1 MDVILYLDC
10 DGVIFDT
17 IDTAFK
23 EMVDNNVSA
32 LMEGINSNIPILNL
46 NAIIF
51 GTRYKF
57 NNDDFINTIKERF
70 VDSNIKFFG
79 TELKCFAIASLHL
92 LNVQKYVGTDR
103 TILRLI
109 ESNFYF

>member
-1 MDVILYLDC
+1 MIKNSNNMNLEIQTL
-10 DGVIFDT
+10 
-17 IDTAFK
+17 IDQMA
-23 EMVDNNVSA
+23 DNNA
-32 LMEGINSNIPILNL
+32 CAILKGINSDIPILNL

-51 GTRYKF
+51 GTKYKF
-57 NNDDFINTIKERF
+57 NNFEFVNNIKERF

-92 LNVQKYVGTDR
+92 LNVQKYVGFDR

>member
-1 MDVILYLDC
+1 MIKNSNNMNLEIQTL
-10 DGVIFDT
+10 
-17 IDTAFK
+17 IDQMA
-23 EMVDNNVSA
+23 DNNA
-32 LMEGINSNIPILNL
+32 CAILKGINSDIPILNL

-51 GTRYKF
+51 GTKYKF
-57 NNDDFINTIKERF
+57 NNNDFVNTIKERF

-92 LNVQKYVGTDR
+92 LNVQKYVGSDR